1 MSKDL
6 NKPLTKKEL
15 KDLQKKQP
23 GSSPYLPGKAPF
35 KQAKKNKKSKPLTEK
50 SDKPYGQPE
59 KATNDPNDN
68 KRTYFT

>member
-1 MSKDL
+1 MREP
-6 NKPLTKKEL
+6 NKEDAPYRPRPPGGPPWPGYPNPPKPPTKL
-15 KDLQKKQP
+15 
-23 GSSPYLPGKAPF
+23 
-35 KQAKKNKKSKPLTEK
+35 AKKNKKSKPLTEK